1 MSDRD
6 LVYAK
11 AAIPRALKRRLFMAL
26 VATDQNFSSWFRSK
40 IEDWLEELE
49 QNSMQ
54 TRPDHRNSTNGQFYY
69 ELLHNRSFDLD
80 CLK

>member
-1 MSDRD
+1 MSNRD

-40 IEDWLEELE
+40 IDDWLEELE

-54 TRPDHRNSTNGQFYY
+54 TRPDHRNSTNGQA
-69 ELLHNRSFDLD
+69 
-80 CLK
+80 